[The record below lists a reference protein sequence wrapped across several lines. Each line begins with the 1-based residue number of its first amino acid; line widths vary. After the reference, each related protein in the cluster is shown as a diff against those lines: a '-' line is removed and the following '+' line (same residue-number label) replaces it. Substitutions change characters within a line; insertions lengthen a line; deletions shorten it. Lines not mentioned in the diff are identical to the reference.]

1 MHQSFNC
8 LNDLLKD
15 NMEIHTAKKSV
26 YCLAVHRMAHRDHI
40 MNHQISSS
48 PSQMR
53 ITCFF
58 SFSGVR
64 LLMQSKKK
72 RVEITIK
79 KKLQIQH
86 KLKFNGILSVQ
97 IYYI

>member
-26 YCLAVHRMAHRDHI
+26 YCLSVQNGPQRSYG

-58 SFSGVR
+58 SFSGVH

-79 KKLQIQH
+79 KKHCKYNTQTE
-86 KLKFNGILSVQ
+86 V
-97 IYYI
+97 